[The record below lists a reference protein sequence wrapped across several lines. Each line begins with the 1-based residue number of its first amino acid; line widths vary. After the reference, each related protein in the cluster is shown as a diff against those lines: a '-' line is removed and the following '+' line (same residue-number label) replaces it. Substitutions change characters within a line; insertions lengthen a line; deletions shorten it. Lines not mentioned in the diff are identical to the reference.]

1 VVVQSA
7 AVLAHAMKDGM
18 EALVQGISGALKAS
32 ADGETTVR
40 LDCVEKGTAGDEAST
55 YNRASSTIQ
64 GSRLGLFRRFLTA

>member
-1 VVVQSA
+1 MVVQSA

-40 LDCVEKGTAGDEAST
+40 LDCVENSIARGEASS
-55 YNRASSTIQ
+55 YNRASSMIQ
-64 GSRLGLFRRFLTA
+64 DSRLGLFRRFLTA